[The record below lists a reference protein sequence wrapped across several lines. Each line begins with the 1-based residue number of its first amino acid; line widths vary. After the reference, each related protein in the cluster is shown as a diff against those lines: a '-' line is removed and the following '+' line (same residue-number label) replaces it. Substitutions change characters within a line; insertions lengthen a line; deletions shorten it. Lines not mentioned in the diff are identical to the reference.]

1 MSESL
6 TFLRPRSHPNM
17 RTLLTNLLEKTAVMR
32 VLSGNLQRLS
42 GNNAGKTGNME
53 TMSRDIAKKS
63 LDTGA
68 KSEDF
73 AKMSLDNAA
82 ESGDFAKMSLDNA
95 AESGDFVIM
104 SNDMENLSSD
114 IPALSG
120 DHTAMTGDSGR
131 KSGVIASL
139 VLNPVR
145 KFVGWL
151 YRPFGRTRAEHR
163 ARVVLL
169 EQSYG
174 LEFCR
179 VYEKNIDPS
188 CYSGG
193 GYKRLMRDIEEMAM
207 YRYLAIP
214 PERGPRPYDK
224 EMVLAFLIAFAV
236 SLLRRFSTVARSVY
250 NWQMPLHRSA
260 AYSPRGSRPPPF
272 TSVPWS
278 AC

>member
-1 MSESL
+1 
-6 TFLRPRSHPNM
+6 M
-17 RTLLTNLLEKTAVMR
+17 RALLSNLLEKTAVMR
-32 VLSGNLQRLS
+32 VLSGNLRHKS

-53 TMSRDIAKKS
+53 AMSGVFAKMP
-63 LDTGA
+63 LVNTA

-73 AKMSLDNAA
+73 P
-82 ESGDFAKMSLDNA
+82 KMSLDNA

-104 SNDMENLSSD
+104 SYDMENLSGD
-114 IPALSG
+114 IPAMSG
-120 DHTAMTGDSGR
+120 VDLEMTEDSGR

-139 VLNPVR
+139 VLNPAR
-145 KFVGWL
+145 KFFGWL
-151 YRPFGRTRAEHR
+151 CRPFARRRAEHR
-163 ARVVLL
+163 ARLLLL

-174 LEFCR
+174 VEFFAFH
-179 VYEKNIDPS
+179 EKDIDPS
-188 CYSGG
+188 CYSGSG
-193 GYKRLMRDIEEMAM
+193 HKRLMRDIEEMAM

-236 SLLRRFSTVARSVY
+236 SLLRRFSSVARSVY

>member
-1 MSESL
+1 MSETL

-82 ESGDFAKMSLDNA
+82 ESGDF
-95 AESGDFVIM
+95 VIM
-104 SNDMENLSSD
+104 SNDMENLYGD

-120 DHTAMTGDSGR
+120 DNTAMTGDSGR

-174 LEFCR
+174 LEFYR

-207 YRYLAIP
+207 YRYLAIQ

-260 AYSPRGSRPPPF
+260 AYSPRGSRPPPIW
-272 TSVPWS
+272 SVPLS